1 MRSVAGD
8 ENAAREFEEN
18 FGKDCMNWMSTFF
31 WALRGKNPAD
41 DEKRASL
48 SPAEFAQYLKGSYS
62 RTQLLGI
69 QMFLRNEEFN
79 EIGNQILS
87 DLLRESDTKEN
98 THDN

>member
-1 MRSVAGD
+1 MDSRFDTVESVLEDVRAG
-8 ENAAREFEEN
+8 RLVIV
-18 FGKDCMNWMSTFF
+18 T
-31 WALRGKNPAD
+31 D